1 MERSA
6 LFCTC
11 LAGLVAAALLA
22 CPAGA
27 LAATTFQGTVKDA
40 IGTVLASGTI
50 IFPISEK
57 TSRR

>member
-1 MERSA
+1 MQRSA
-6 LFCTC
+6 RFVC
-11 LAGLVAAALLA
+11 LAGLVAAALFA

-40 IGTVLASGTI
+40 IGTVRASGTI
-50 IFPISEK
+50 IFPILEI